1 MPRETPV
8 PSPSRNPRPSGNDDD
23 AFFVSEGASLP
34 VTRVRSYAA
43 AVRRRVFLGA
53 LSVAVVGLTT
63 VGLAGSALAQEK
75 AHKKITLED
84 LVIEGNIQKPEAFFI
99 LPRTN
104 LNFADL
110 ERREDLKS
118 RIIKSVEKEPF

>member
-1 MPRETPV
+1 MAKARKARMT
-8 PSPSRNPRPSGNDDD
+8 RTAGTRLTRRA
-23 AFFVSEGASLP
+23 AF
-34 VTRVRSYAA
+34 
-43 AVRRRVFLGA
+43 
-53 LSVAVVGLTT
+53 
-63 VGLAGSALAQEK
+63 ALALAALAVPALVAGGAWAQER
-75 AHKKITLED
+75 KKITLDD

>member
-1 MPRETPV
+1 MRRRAFV
-8 PSPSRNPRPSGNDDD
+8 LGSGI
-23 AFFVSEGASLP
+23 ALVVTAVLVAAASLSAGEA
-34 VTRVRSYAA
+34 RAQVR
-43 AVRRRVFLGA
+43 
-53 LSVAVVGLTT
+53 
-63 VGLAGSALAQEK
+63 
-75 AHKKITLED
+75 KKITLDD

>member
-1 MPRETPV
+1 MKI
-8 PSPSRNPRPSGNDDD
+8 SGS
-23 AFFVSEGASLP
+23 AVVAAVLVAAGVGAS
-34 VTRVRSYAA
+34 
-43 AVRRRVFLGA
+43 
-53 LSVAVVGLTT
+53 VAH
-63 VGLAGSALAQEK
+63 AQR
-75 AHKKITLED
+75 KKITLDD

-118 RIIKSVEKEPF
+118 RILRSVEKEPF

>member
-1 MPRETPV
+1 MTSSAMV
-8 PSPSRNPRPSGNDDD
+8 PQALRRLWVVGL
-23 AFFVSEGASLP
+23 ALAI
-34 VTRVRSYAA
+34 AA
-43 AVRRRVFLGA
+43 AV
-53 LSVAVVGLTT
+53 AVP
-63 VGLAGSALAQEK
+63 AAAQQR
-75 AHKKITLED
+75 KKITLDD

-118 RIIKSVEKEPF
+118 RVVESVEAAPF